1 MRGSIIA
8 EDRERAM
15 QPSTVPTA
23 TARPPTVCF
32 GEFTLDRHSRE
43 LCKSGGRIRLQDKP
57 FHVLSLLLER
67 AGQVVTRDELRQALW
82 PSSVYVD
89 FDHGLNNAITRL
101 RETLGDDA
109 AAPRFIETLPRL
121 GYRFIHAIT
130 AQPQGMAEPARD
142 FPAANKAE
150 SDGGNASSP
159 AEAPVPRKSGMAS
172 MAAAAIALV
181 VLGSLVAI
189 WLSAGTVEKAQHAPA
204 IPEIPSIAVLPFD
217 NLGSD
222 PEGEHF
228 ADGLSQELLVRL
240 GGISGLRVAGR
251 TSSFYFKGRQEPLS
265 VIAESLN
272 VSHVLEGSVRR
283 SGERLRITAQLV
295 DVGGGTPVWSQS
307 FDREMTDTFQ
317 IQEVIAISVAS
328 ALQVELL
335 EEDETRL
342 RRRGTR
348 DPEAHRLYLIGNAHL
363 TGISVKPDLPRAK
376 QLFEQA
382 IARDPHYAAAHAR
395 LAYYH
400 FYRAWALAE
409 DVGAGVRLGMASAQ
423 RAVALD
429 PVSSEALQARA
440 NFAMWRYRYLGD
452 YGAYVTASDDFRR
465 AIELDPYNDTA
476 HFDYGRAVLW
486 HDPDLAQSLF
496 ERTVQIEPLRRRA
509 GGMAALVLAMQG
521 EPDSARE
528 RLRRR
533 AEQTPIRQ
541 PGDAAGIAGFEQ
553 YFGRLDEAVVVAQNA
568 LPRGGLE
575 GPIQLWGLY
584 MSLGDIDAAGEAL
597 DFGDTNLARYF
608 SEAAVLTMHGRYG
621 DAFELLDRH
630 RDEFAPSRILDLPA
644 ARLALIAGKPAQ
656 ARAILETRMPDLVA
670 EIEPINGHNV
680 MPALDIVAA
689 WQATDGHA
697 QSRQLL
703 DRITAFLDDPLSP
716 RLPVFLYLRAR
727 AHALAGESEL
737 ALRALDRAYDA
748 GFRTLWASDLHPE
761 PIYYVDSIETD
772 PAFAAMRTQARYQG
786 WLSRIKADNARQR
799 DRMKNGVSDRPNA

>member
-1 MRGSIIA
+1 MQSSAGSTSS
-8 EDRERAM
+8 E
-15 QPSTVPTA
+15 
-23 TARPPTVCF
+23 RPPLVNF
-32 GEFTLDRHSRE
+32 GEYQLDRPSRE
-43 LCKSGGRIRLQDKP
+43 LCKSGQRVRLQDKP
-57 FHVLSLLLER
+57 YQVLSLLLER
-67 AGQVVTRDELRQALW
+67 AGEVVTRDELRQALW

-101 RETLGDDA
+101 RETLGEDA

-130 AQPQGMAEPARD
+130 PEPQGI
-142 FPAANKAE
+142 AE
-150 SDGGNASSP
+150 SARGVPTASKTESVKGNASSQE
-159 AEAPVPRKSGMAS
+159 EAPGPRKSRTPS
-172 MAAAAIALV
+172 IAAAAITLV
-181 VLGSLVAI
+181 VFGLLAAI
-189 WLSAGTVEKAQHAPA
+189 WLSAGTAEKAQHAPA
-204 IPEIPSIAVLPFD
+204 IPEIPSIAVLPFV

-222 PEGEHF
+222 PESEYF

-295 DVGGGTPVWSQS
+295 DVGGDTPVWSQS
-307 FDREMTDTFQ
+307 FDRELTDAFQ
-317 IQEVIAISVAS
+317 IQEDIAISVAS

-335 EEDETRL
+335 EEDAMRL

-409 DVGAGVRLGMASAQ
+409 DVGAEVRLGMPSAQ

-429 PVSSEALQARA
+429 PGSSEALQARA
-440 NFAMWRYRYLGD
+440 NFAMWRYRFLGD

-486 HDPDLAQSLF
+486 HDPGLAQSLF
-496 ERTVQIEPLRRRA
+496 ERTAQIEPLRRRA
-509 GGMAALVLAMQG
+509 GGMAALVLAMRG

-533 AEQTPIRQ
+533 AEQSPIRQ
-541 PGDAAGIAGFEQ
+541 PGDAAGIAGLEQ
-553 YFGRLDEAVVVAQNA
+553 YFGRLDEAVAAARNA

-584 MSLGDIDAAGEAL
+584 MSLGDVDAAGEAL
-597 DFGDTNLARYF
+597 DFGDTDLARYF

-621 DAFELLDRH
+621 EAFELLDRH

-644 ARLALIAGKPAQ
+644 ARLALIAGRPAQ
-656 ARAILETRMPDLVA
+656 ARAILEKRMPDLVA
-670 EIEPINGHNV
+670 AIEPINGHNV

-703 DRITAFLDDPLSP
+703 DRITAFLDDPHSP

-727 AHALAGESEL
+727 AHAFAGERES

-772 PAFAAMRTQARYQG
+772 PAFAAIRTQARYQG
-786 WLSRIKADNARQR
+786 WLSRIKADNTRQR
-799 DRMKNGVSDRPNA
+799 DRMRNGVADRPNA